1 MMISKRLALT
11 LTLAILLVPLAAG
24 AEQPGKVWRIGYMSI
39 PSRQSAEDLIQI
51 FLQALREH
59 GWVERQN
66 LLIEWRWAEGKLSI
80 AYPTS
85 RPS

>member
-1 MMISKRLALT
+1 M
-11 LTLAILLVPLAAG
+11 LTLAILSVPLAAG
-24 AEQPGKVWRIGYMSI
+24 AEQPGKVWRIGYMSV
-39 PSRQSAEDLIQI
+39 PSRRSAEDLIQI
-51 FLQALREH
+51 FLEALREH

-66 LLIEWRWAEGKLSI
+66 LLIEWRWAPRASSI